1 MTMPSKAIFVSV
13 QAHNFCLNEQQQAL
27 FESCNAN
34 AEVGAAA
41 SFVGLVRAEN
51 NIMETGQSHSG
62 ELRALY
68 IEHYP
73 AMTEL
78 VLRRLCE
85 EASEKWQLITCRVIH
100 RVGTIPTGEQIV
112 LVMVGAKH
120 RAAAFAA
127 CEFIMDHLKTSA
139 PFWKKAIFEHDEHW
153 VAAKQTDQVK
163 VEQWSE

>member
-100 RVGTIPTGEQIV
+100 RVGYDTDR
-112 LVMVGAKH
+112 GANCLGH
-120 RAAAFAA
+120 GRS
-127 CEFIMDHLKTSA
+127 KTSGCGFRCLRVHYGS
-139 PFWKKAIFEHDEHW
+139 PENFCTFLEKSHF
-153 VAAKQTDQVK
+153 
-163 VEQWSE
+163 